1 MEESHYNISGKRIK
15 QLREGYNLTQ
25 MDLACETNLQQR
37 VISKIE
43 SDKYK
48 QITFCTVVKLARFF
62 NVPIDSLI
70 KK

>member
-1 MEESHYNISGKRIK
+1 MEDNHYNISGKKVK
-15 QLREGYNLTQ
+15 QLRESYNLTQ
-25 MDLACETNLQQR
+25 MDLACEVNIQQR
-37 VISKIE
+37 MVSKIE

-62 NVPIDSLI
+62 GIPIDELI

>member
-1 MEESHYNISGKRIK
+1 MENSHYNISGKRVK
-15 QLREGYNLTQ
+15 QLRDNYNLTQ
-25 MDLACETNLQQR
+25 MDLACETNLEQR

-48 QITFCTVVKLARFF
+48 QITFCTVVKIARFF